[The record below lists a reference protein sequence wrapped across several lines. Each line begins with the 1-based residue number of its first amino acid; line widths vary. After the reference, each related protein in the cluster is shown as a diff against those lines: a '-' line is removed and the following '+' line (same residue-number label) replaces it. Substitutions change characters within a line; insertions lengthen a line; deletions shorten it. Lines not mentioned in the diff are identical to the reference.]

1 LEFIS
6 KNQEFEG
13 PLGEEFGYV
22 NLWDVG
28 ALHEAWEGYKFQDN
42 LSDQWFPIGSNRGGE
57 IIVIDLSSD
66 EKELFY
72 IPFITQSE
80 LDADYYGDDFSELY
94 DAVKQYLRGCTILC
108 VNEGRTLVERDRRE
122 HNVGRKESFPENTG
136 NHAGSRGSAARIKQS
151 QVDG

>member
-1 LEFIS
+1 MENLIEKYKNRLPNSYLEFIS

-80 LDADYYGDDFSELY
+80 LDADYYGDDLRVYDIMCKRGTNFSRARSE
-94 DAVKQYLRGCTILC
+94 
-108 VNEGRTLVERDRRE
+108 RT
-122 HNVGRKESFPENTG
+122 
-136 NHAGSRGSAARIKQS
+136 
-151 QVDG
+151 

>member
-1 LEFIS
+1 MENLIEKYKNRLPNSYLEFIS

-80 LDADYYGDDFSELY
+80 LDADYYCDDFSELY
-94 DAVKQYLRGCTILC
+94 DAVKQYLT
-108 VNEGRTLVERDRRE
+108 
-122 HNVGRKESFPENTG
+122 KS
-136 NHAGSRGSAARIKQS
+136 
-151 QVDG
+151 